1 MTILLTVIVLGVLIF
16 VHELGHFVTAR
27 AIGIPVYEFAL
38 GFGPKLISR
47 HRNGVD
53 YSLRLIPLGG
63 FVRMAGEEPGD
74 NKDPNGYS
82 HRNPLEKIAVSVAG
96 PLMNLFLGLLIFV
109 YSYAF
114 IGLPT
119 ATNEPVIGRVMA
131 GEPAAAAGVLPGDRV
146 LAIDGQPI
154 ATWEQITAQ
163 MSTKEPGKLIVL
175 TLQRQDE
182 TINLEMLPKPSTS
195 TGNPAIGVMGQVVYE
210 KQGIIK
216 SISYGF
222 QQTFFLTGA
231 MLSGLWTVISGGAS
245 AGDLAG
251 PVGITMMV
259 GEASQYGAIFLM
271 SFIAFL
277 SINLGILN
285 LLPIPA
291 LDGARVVFALA
302 ELLRR
307 KPIDPEKEGF
317 IHWLG
322 FMFLMLIIVF
332 VTYNDILRLIKG

>member
-16 VHELGHFVTAR
+16 VHELGHFLTAR

-47 HRNGVD
+47 QRNGVD

-74 NKDPNGYS
+74 NQDPNGYS
-82 HRNPLEKIAVSVAG
+82 HRTPLEKIAVSVAG
-96 PLMNLFLGLLIFV
+96 PIMNLFLGLLIFV

-119 ATNEPVIGRVMA
+119 ATNEPVIGRVMES
-131 GEPAAAAGVLPGDRV
+131 EPAAVAGVLPGDRV
-146 LAIDGQPI
+146 LAIDGEPI

-163 MSTKEPGKLIVL
+163 MSTKEPGKPIVL
-175 TLQRQDE
+175 TLQRQSE
-182 TINLEMLPKPSTS
+182 TINLEMVPKPNAS

-216 SISYGF
+216 SISFGF

-332 VTYNDILRLIKG
+332 VTYNDILRIIKG

>member
-1 MTILLTVIVLGVLIF
+1 MSIILTIIVLGVLIF
-16 VHELGHFVTAR
+16 VHELGHFLTAR
-27 AIGIPVYEFAL
+27 SIGIPVYEFAL
-38 GFGPKLISR
+38 GFGYKVFSFT
-47 HRNGVD
+47 RNGVE

-74 NKDPNGYS
+74 NEDPNGYS
-82 HRNPLEKIAVSVAG
+82 HRTPWEKIKVSVAG
-96 PLMNLFLGLLIFV
+96 PFMNLFLGLLIFI

-119 ATNEPVIGRVMA
+119 ATNEPVIGRVIS
-131 GEPAAAAGVLPGDRV
+131 GEPAAMAGVQPGDRV
-146 LAIDGQPI
+146 LAIDGQSI
-154 ATWEQITAQ
+154 GTWEQITTV
-163 MSTKEPGKLIVL
+163 MSQKPPGEKITL
-175 TLQRQDE
+175 TLQRHEQTLSIDVVPRQ
-182 TINLEMLPKPSTS
+182 NNS
-195 TGNPAIGVMGQVVYE
+195 TGNPAIGVMGQLVYE
-210 KQGIIK
+210 KQGIIQ
-216 SISYGF
+216 SIIYGF
-222 QQTFFLTGA
+222 QQTFMLTGA
-231 MLSGLWTVISGGAS
+231 LLSGLWTIITGGAS
-245 AGDLAG
+245 SGDLAG

-259 GEASQYGAIFLM
+259 GEASQYGTIFLL

-291 LDGARVVFALA
+291 LDGARVVFALTQI
-302 ELLRR
+302 LRR

-322 FMFLMLIIVF
+322 FLLLMLIIVF

>member
-16 VHELGHFVTAR
+16 VHELGHFLTAR

-38 GFGPKLISR
+38 GFGPKVISR
-47 HRNGVD
+47 HKNGVD

-74 NKDPNGYS
+74 NQDPNGYS
-82 HRNPLEKIAVSVAG
+82 HRTPLEKIAVSVAG
-96 PLMNLFLGLLIFV
+96 PAMNLFLGLLIFI

-114 IGLPT
+114 IGLP
-119 ATNEPVIGRVMA
+119 ASTNEPVIGRVME

-154 ATWEQITAQ
+154 ASWEQITAQ
-163 MSTKEPGKLIVL
+163 MSSKEPGKPIVL
-175 TLQRQDE
+175 TLQRQAE
-182 TINLEMLPKPSTS
+182 TIDLEMVPKPSTS

-231 MLSGLWTVISGGAS
+231 MLTGLWTVISGGAS

-259 GEASQYGAIFLM
+259 GEASQYGTIFLM

-291 LDGARVVFALA
+291 LDGARVVFSLA

>member
-16 VHELGHFVTAR
+16 VHELGHFLTAR

-38 GFGPKLISR
+38 GFGPKLVGR
-47 HRNGVD
+47 TKNGVE

-74 NKDPNGYS
+74 NEDPNGYS
-82 HRNPLEKIAVSVAG
+82 HRTPLEKMAVAVAG
-96 PLMNLFLGLLIFV
+96 PAMNLFLGLLIFI

-114 IGLPT
+114 IGLPAT
-119 ATNEPVIGRVMA
+119 TNEPVIGRVIA

-146 LAIDGQPI
+146 VAIDGQSI
-154 ATWEQITAQ
+154 SSWEQITAQ
-163 MSTKEPGKLIVL
+163 MSTKVPGQTITL
-175 TLQRQDE
+175 TVQRQSE
-182 TINLEMLPKPSTS
+182 TINLHMAPVANAQ
-195 TGNPAIGVMGQVVYE
+195 TGNPAIGIMGQVVYE
-210 KQGIIK
+210 KQGIMQ
-216 SISYGF
+216 SIVYGF
-222 QQTFFLTGA
+222 KQTFFLTGA

-259 GEASQYGAIFLM
+259 GEASSYGAIFLM

-291 LDGARVVFALA
+291 LDGARFVFALT
-302 ELLRR
+302 EMVRR

>member
-1 MTILLTVIVLGVLIF
+1 MSIILTVIVLGVLIF
-16 VHELGHFVTAR
+16 VHELGHFLTAR
-27 AIGIPVYEFAL
+27 AVGIPVYEFAL
-38 GFGPKLISR
+38 GFGYKVISFTK
-47 HRNGVD
+47 NGVE

-74 NKDPNGYS
+74 NEDPNGYS
-82 HRNPLEKIAVSVAG
+82 HRTPLEKIKVAVAG
-96 PLMNLFLGLLIFV
+96 PFMNLFLGLLIFI

-114 IGLPT
+114 IGLPS
-119 ATNEPVIGRVMA
+119 ATNEPVIGRVIS
-131 GEPAAAAGVLPGDRV
+131 GEPAAAAGVQPGDRV
-146 LAIDGQPI
+146 LAIDGQAI
-154 ATWEQITAQ
+154 GSWEQITAV
-163 MSTKEPGKLIVL
+163 MSQKHPGEKITL
-175 TLQRQDE
+175 TIQRQE
-182 TINLEMLPKPSTS
+182 QTMNLEMAPRQSSS

-210 KQGIIK
+210 KQGIFQ

-222 QQTFFLTGA
+222 QQTFMLTGA
-231 MLSGLWTVISGGAS
+231 LLSGLWTIITGAAS
-245 AGDLAG
+245 SGDLAG

-259 GEASQYGAIFLM
+259 GEASQYGAIFLL

-322 FMFLMLIIVF
+322 FLFLMLIIVF

>member
-16 VHELGHFVTAR
+16 VHELGHFLTAR

-47 HRNGVD
+47 QRNGVD

-74 NKDPNGYS
+74 NQDPNGYS
-82 HRNPLEKIAVSVAG
+82 HRTPLEKIAVSVAG
-96 PLMNLFLGLLIFV
+96 PIMNLFLGLLIFV

-119 ATNEPVIGRVMA
+119 ATNEPVIGRVMES
-131 GEPAAAAGVLPGDRV
+131 EPAAVAGVLPGDRV
-146 LAIDGQPI
+146 LAIDGEPI

-163 MSTKEPGKLIVL
+163 MSTKEPSKPIVL
-175 TLQRQDE
+175 TLQRQSE
-182 TINLEMLPKPSTS
+182 TINLEMVPKPNAS

-216 SISYGF
+216 SISFGF

-332 VTYNDILRLIKG
+332 VTYNDILRIIKG

>member
-1 MTILLTVIVLGVLIF
+1 MTILLTIIVLGLLIF
-16 VHELGHFVTAR
+16 VHELGHFLTAR

-38 GFGPKLISR
+38 GFGPTLIS
-47 HRNGVD
+47 HRKNGVS

-74 NKDPNGYS
+74 NDDPKGYS
-82 HRNPLEKIAVSVAG
+82 RRTPLEKIAVSVAG
-96 PLMNLFLGLLIFV
+96 PAMNLFLGLLIFI

-119 ATNEPVIGRVMA
+119 PTNEPVIGQVIA
-131 GEPAAAAGVLPGDRV
+131 GEPAAAAGVMPGDRV

-154 ATWEQITAQ
+154 ASWEQITAH
-163 MSTKEPGKLIVL
+163 MSSKEPGKAITL
-175 TLQRQDE
+175 TLQRQAE
-182 TINLEMLPKPSTS
+182 TIDLQMVPVPNAQ
-195 TGNPAIGVMGQVVYE
+195 TGTPAIGVMGQVLYE
-210 KQGIIK
+210 KQGIIQ
-216 SISYGF
+216 SIAYGF
-222 QQTFFLTGA
+222 QQTFYLTGA
-231 MLSGLWTVISGGAS
+231 LLSGLWMLISGGAS
-245 AGDLAG
+245 AGDLAA

-259 GEASQYGAIFLM
+259 GEASQYGTIFLL

-291 LDGARVVFALA
+291 LDGARVVFSLA
-302 ELLRR
+302 EILRR

>member
-16 VHELGHFVTAR
+16 VHELGHFLTAR

-74 NKDPNGYS
+74 NQDPNGYS
-82 HRNPLEKIAVSVAG
+82 HRTPLEKIAVSVAG
-96 PLMNLFLGLLIFV
+96 PIMNLFLGLLIFV

-119 ATNEPVIGRVMA
+119 ATNEPVIGRVMES
-131 GEPAAAAGVLPGDRV
+131 EPAAVAGVLPGDRV
-146 LAIDGQPI
+146 LAIDGEPI

-163 MSTKEPGKLIVL
+163 MSTKEPSKPIVL
-175 TLQRQDE
+175 TLQRQSE
-182 TINLEMLPKPSTS
+182 TINLEMVPKPNAS

-216 SISYGF
+216 SISFGF

-332 VTYNDILRLIKG
+332 VTYNDILRIIKG